1 MPLADKRR
9 LAIGPNFCITH
20 RLIADKH
27 TKINKQIYRTSVCVC
42 IANDELSC
50 VKMKGRPKL
59 SFPLVHKSIHC
70 TLPVKIGMCYP
81 PGTKKKTAILIHT
94 PFFYAMFT
102 WYITIFQL
110 GIG

>member
-59 SFPLVHKSIHC
+59 SFPLVHKSIQC

-81 PGTKKKTAILIHT
+81 PGIKKFMLIHT
-94 PFFYAMFT
+94 PFFYAIVT

>member
-1 MPLADKRR
+1 M
-9 LAIGPNFCITH
+9 
-20 RLIADKH
+20 
-27 TKINKQIYRTSVCVC
+27 CVC

-59 SFPLVHKSIHC
+59 SSPLVHKSIHC

-81 PGTKKKTAILIHT
+81 PPGIKKKTAILIHT
-94 PFFYAMFT
+94 PFFYAMFA
-102 WYITIFQL
+102 WYITIFHL